1 MRNLEVAVAKTFCF
15 LLLAANTNIL
25 GEKYLK
31 TGNGFPK
38 IFLKKF
44 HVPNRS
50 PPKLETKCNYRENL
64 VQNRTENQETTLT
77 YPSNILVTSETLALV
92 LLYKGDLM

>member
-1 MRNLEVAVAKTFCF
+1 M
-15 LLLAANTNIL
+15 
-25 GEKYLK
+25 
-31 TGNGFPK
+31 
-38 IFLKKF
+38 
-44 HVPNRS
+44 
-50 PPKLETKCNYRENL
+50 ETKCNYRENL